1 MKKFKKRK
9 LRILH
14 LITSLDQGGAQKNL
28 LNICSSC
35 EIKSFVI
42 CLSKKSYFSKK
53 LDEIGVDNLSLEIN
67 LKNLFSIFKLFKI
80 IKILNSFKPDIIQT
94 WLYHA
99 DFIGSII
106 KLIYKKYKLIW
117 TIRHSDVSLAENKL
131 TTFLLIR
138 LLIPISYKLPDKIV
152 YCAKAS
158 IFSHERIKYC
168 RSKRILINNGLDI
181 NNKDYINY
189 QFSKDNEE
197 FKLSNDTFIFISVA
211 RFHPIKNHFLLLNAF
226 KDAKN
231 VSSRKIH
238 LLMLGENI
246 VLGNKE
252 INDFIK
258 INNLYKN
265 ITLLGPKDNVYHY
278 LKKAHFFIL
287 SSNSEAFPNVLLEA
301 SLCCTPCISTD
312 VGDAKY
318 ILGKYGYITTK
329 NNRSE
334 MKKAILKAS
343 ELSQLDYENLAIKTR
358 ERSIELFSYERMISK
373 YNSLYLNL
381 F

>member
-1 MKKFKKRK
+1 MKKLKKRK

-14 LITSLDQGGAQKNL
+14 LITSLDKGGAQKNL

-138 LLIPISYKLPDKIV
+138 LLITISYKLPDKIV

-158 IFSHERIKYC
+158 IFAHERIKYC
-168 RSKRILINNGLDI
+168 RGKRILIHNGLDI

-287 SSNSEAFPNVLLEA
+287 SSNSEAFPNVLLES
-301 SLCCTPCISTD
+301 SLCCTPCISTN

-318 ILGKYGYITTK
+318 IIGKYGYITTK

>member
-131 TTFLLIR
+131 TTFPKIHQLL
-138 LLIPISYKLPDKIV
+138 
-152 YCAKAS
+152 
-158 IFSHERIKYC
+158 
-168 RSKRILINNGLDI
+168 RILIKCVGFD
-181 NNKDYINY
+181 KD
-189 QFSKDNEE
+189 
-197 FKLSNDTFIFISVA
+197 
-211 RFHPIKNHFLLLNAF
+211 
-226 KDAKN
+226 
-231 VSSRKIH
+231 
-238 LLMLGENI
+238 
-246 VLGNKE
+246 
-252 INDFIK
+252 
-258 INNLYKN
+258 
-265 ITLLGPKDNVYHY
+265 
-278 LKKAHFFIL
+278 
-287 SSNSEAFPNVLLEA
+287 
-301 SLCCTPCISTD
+301 
-312 VGDAKY
+312 
-318 ILGKYGYITTK
+318 
-329 NNRSE
+329 
-334 MKKAILKAS
+334 
-343 ELSQLDYENLAIKTR
+343 
-358 ERSIELFSYERMISK
+358 
-373 YNSLYLNL
+373 
-381 F
+381 